1 MDPDVEWPNV
11 LQATTLHGRDA
22 LRAYCLAQFETIDPR
37 RTGSVRATG

>member
-22 LRAYCLAQFETIDPR
+22 LRAYCLALFETIDPR